1 MKYFHLIWSS
11 LWRKKTRAW
20 LTLLSLICAFLLFG
34 LLQALSVFF
43 TAGADFVGASRLV
56 VQSRVS
62 FTDSL
67 PIRLL
72 PEIEAMPGV
81 KAVSHDQWFG
91 GVWGENEQLFVFA
104 NDPERLRTTYP
115 EWKLTDA
122 EWEAFKTTRTGAI
135 VGRNVANAEGK
146 GWKVGQKIPIKSNI
160 FPKKDGSMAWEFDI
174 VGIFDGID
182 ESWQAQ
188 TNLVY
193 INHAYFTEAA
203 QFGSGFAGVFNVVL
217 DDPDQAN
224 AVAQAIDAKFLNS
237 PNETKTQSEKDFNK
251 GFFAQ
256 IGDIGLIV
264 SLILV
269 AVFFTILI
277 LTGNTMAQAVRE
289 RIPELAV
296 LKTLGFNNGT
306 VTALVLIESLILCAL
321 GALVGMLLASFA
333 ITGLAAQAPQFF
345 GTVRASGA
353 VWLQAFLAMTA
364 LALAVGLPPA
374 LKAGRV
380 KIVDALAGR

>member
-1 MKYFHLIWSS
+1 MGYFRLVWSS
-11 LWRKKTRAW
+11 MWRKKTRAF
-20 LTLLSLICAFLLFG
+20 LTLLSLISAFLLFG

-43 TAGADFVGASRLV
+43 TAGADFVGASRLI
-56 VQSRVS
+56 VQNRVS
-62 FTDSL
+62 FTTSL
-67 PIRLL
+67 PMRML
-72 PEIEAMPGV
+72 PEIEAVPGV

-91 GVWGENEQLFVFA
+91 GVYGENTQMFTFA
-104 NDPERLRTTYP
+104 SDPARLRQVYP
-115 EWKLTDA
+115 EWVMTEA
-122 EWEAFKTTRTGAI
+122 EWTAFEQTRTGAI
-135 VGRNVANAEGK
+135 VGRIIADK
-146 GWKVGQKIPIKSNI
+146 YQMKVGDKLPLKSNI
-160 FPKKDGSMAWEFDI
+160 FPQKDGSMAWSFDI
-174 VGIFDGID
+174 VGIFDGKD
-182 ESWQAQ
+182 AEWQAQ
-188 TNLVY
+188 TQSIY
-193 INHAYFTEAA
+193 INHAYFDEAN
-203 QFGSGFAGVFNVVL
+203 QFGSMAGTYAVEL
-217 DDPDQAN
+217 EDASRAN
-224 AVAQAIDAKFLNS
+224 EVAQAIDARFLNS

-296 LKTLGFNNGT
+296 LKTLGFRDGQ
-306 VTALVLIESLILCAL
+306 VTGLVLAEALFFCFVGGLI
-321 GALVGMLLASFA
+321 GMLLASGM
-333 ITGLAAQAPQFF
+333 ITGMAEKVPFFAAVRAN
-345 GTVRASGA
+345 GTV
-353 VWLQAFLAMTA
+353 WTQALLAMLA

>member
-1 MKYFHLIWSS
+1 MGYFRLIWSS
-11 LWRKKTRAW
+11 MWRKKTRAF

-43 TAGADFVGASRLV
+43 TAGADFVGASRLI

-62 FTDSL
+62 FTTSL
-67 PIRLL
+67 PMRLL
-72 PEIEAMPGV
+72 PEIEAVPGV
-81 KAVSHDQWFG
+81 KAVNHDQWFG
-91 GVWGENEQLFVFA
+91 GVYGENTQMFTFA
-104 NDPERLRTTYP
+104 SDPVRLRQVYP
-115 EWKLTDA
+115 EWVMTDA
-122 EWEAFKTTRTGAI
+122 EWTAFENTRTGAI
-135 VGRNVANAEGK
+135 VGRKLADQYQL
-146 GWKVGQKIPIKSNI
+146 KVGDKLPLKSNI
-160 FPKKDGSMAWEFDI
+160 FPQKDGSMAWTFDI
-174 VGIFDGID
+174 VGIFDGKD
-182 ESWQAQ
+182 AEWQAQ
-188 TNLVY
+188 TQSVY
-193 INHAYFTEAA
+193 INHAYFDEAN
-203 QFGSGFAGVFNVVL
+203 QFGSMAGTYAVELEDVSK
-217 DDPDQAN
+217 AN
-224 AVAQAIDAKFLNS
+224 EVAQAIDARFLNS

-269 AVFFTILI
+269 AVFFTILL

-296 LKTLGFNNGT
+296 LKTLGFRDGQ
-306 VTALVLIESLILCAL
+306 VTALVLAESLFLC
-321 GALVGMLLASFA
+321 LVGGLIGMGLAA
-333 ITGLAAQAPQFF
+333 LTITGLGQAAPGFF
-345 GTVRASGA
+345 GAVRANGT
-353 VWLQAFLAMTA
+353 VWMQACLAMLA